1 MIDRRPLGAVTALGR
16 RAIAALALAFAAAAP
31 AHGPLQEQIDA
42 LTAQI
47 EREPSATAYLRR
59 GELHRL
65 HEDWGA
71 ALADYQRAAA
81 LMPADDRLDFLR
93 GRALLEA
100 GQPAPAKLALDR
112 YLARHPD
119 HVEALVTQARTL
131 RALGHYRAAAA
142 EYTRAIERLPR
153 PDPDH
158 YLERARIEAAAG
170 DVEQALAG
178 LDAGIARLGPVVALE
193 LYAIELELQQR
204 RVDPALARLDR
215 ITAQS
220 ARKETWLARRGEILT
235 QAGRRTEARAAYE
248 AALAAIEALP
258 PAARRSKA
266 VTGLEADV
274 RSALARS

>member
-1 MIDRRPLGAVTALGR
+1 VIDRRRLGAVTALGR
-16 RAIAALALAFAAAAP
+16 RAIAAMALACAAAAP

-47 EREPSATAYLRR
+47 ERDPSATAYLRR

-65 HEDWGA
+65 HEDWDA

-81 LMPADDRLDFLR
+81 LMPADDSVDFLR

-100 GQPAPAKLALDR
+100 GKPAEAMLALDR

-158 YLERARIEAAAG
+158 YLERARIEAADRAG
-170 DVEQALAG
+170 CLR
-178 LDAGIARLGPVVALE
+178 LLRYCARPPFA
-193 LYAIELELQQR
+193 
-204 RVDPALARLDR
+204 LDR
-215 ITAQS
+215 L
-220 ARKETWLARRGEILT
+220 RELDPEHLLYDLPK
-235 QAGRRTEARAAYE
+235 AG
-248 AALAAIEALP
+248 
-258 PAARRSKA
+258 PAA
-266 VTGLEADV
+266 VP
-274 RSALARS
+274 RSA